1 MPAALLIQFL
11 REHRSEW
18 ADCDIDAHAAAA
30 FHNTTHS
37 DTTGHYQLSLPL
49 AKSSEQE
56 EVFAFTFLST
66 FTALIHLFR
75 DMQYFPSLSAL
86 EFLYLIAKPQL
97 SDRAWEIR
105 FGCIDSGGDET

>member
-1 MPAALLIQFL
+1 MTLMPMLLLLSTIPPIVTL
-11 REHRSEW
+11 LVTINCPSLWPNPVSKKR
-18 ADCDIDAHAAAA
+18 
-30 FHNTTHS
+30 
-37 DTTGHYQLSLPL
+37 SLP
-49 AKSSEQE
+49 SHS
-56 EVFAFTFLST
+56 FST
-66 FTALIHLFR
+66 FTALIHLFQ

>member
-1 MPAALLIQFL
+1 MQNVPAALLIQFL

-30 FHNTTHS
+30 FHSTTHS
-37 DTTGHYQLSLPL
+37 DTTGHYQLPLPL

-66 FTALIHLFR
+66 FTALIHLF
-75 DMQYFPSLSAL
+75 
-86 EFLYLIAKPQL
+86 
-97 SDRAWEIR
+97 
-105 FGCIDSGGDET
+105 

>member
-1 MPAALLIQFL
+1 MQNVPAALLIQFL

-30 FHNTTHS
+30 AFHNTTHS
-37 DTTGHYQLSLPL
+37 DTTGHYRLSLPL

-66 FTALIHLFR
+66 FTALNHLF
-75 DMQYFPSLSAL
+75 
-86 EFLYLIAKPQL
+86 
-97 SDRAWEIR
+97 
-105 FGCIDSGGDET
+105 